1 MSVDISDVLK
11 IVETQN
17 RWRGQE
23 TLNLIASE
31 SVQSPAVRN
40 LECNDFMGRY
50 AEGHPNTPESTNRYY
65 EGTHCIDQIESMA
78 TEEFKALAQ
87 CAQADVRPI
96 SGNASNTAIALA
108 LLRGNDTV
116 IANSIDAGGHISH
129 NPIGVIGRRVQVR
142 GQVLSLNQKNSIGL
156 HFWPT
161 TEDGYH
167 IDAAKSVDLVERT
180 TPNLVI
186 LGKSLFLFPE
196 PVKEIAEVCRA
207 KSIPVFYDAAHVL
220 GLILGGEFQN
230 PFQEGAH
237 LMAGSTHKTFPGPQR
252 GVILGNM
259 KTEEELKWWSNIDRG
274 IMPGSSS
281 SHHLHT
287 LPGLLVTIREM
298 KAHGKAYVKQIVKN
312 AQALGKALEDS
323 GVSVEAKDFGY
334 TQSHQ
339 LAINVSALG
348 AAKDLAK
355 QLALNNI
362 ILNYN
367 MLPGDQDAKNPS
379 GFRLGVQEMT
389 RVGMNEPEM
398 GEVATLIAD
407 ALKGKAVKEA
417 VAKFRSQY
425 TEVHYA

>member
-1 MSVDISDVLK
+1 MPVDISDVLK
-11 IVETQN
+11 IVEIQN

-31 SVQSPAVRN
+31 AVQSPAVRN

-50 AEGHPNTPESTNRYY
+50 AEGHPNTAESTNRYY
-65 EGTHCIDQIESMA
+65 EGTDCIDKIEAMA
-78 TEEFKALAQ
+78 TAEFKELAQ

-142 GQVLSLNQKNSIGL
+142 GQVLALNQKNSISL

-161 TEDGYH
+161 TADGYH
-167 IDAAKSVDLVERT
+167 MDVPKSIDLVERT
-180 TPNLVI
+180 SPNLVI

-196 PVKEIAEVCRA
+196 PVTEIAQVCRA
-207 KSIPVFYDAAHVL
+207 KNIPVFYDGAHVL

-237 LMAGSTHKTFPGPQR
+237 LLAGSTHKTFPGPQR

-259 KTEEELKWWSNIDRG
+259 KTAEELKWWSSIDRG

-287 LPGLLVTIREM
+287 LPGLLVTLREM
-298 KAHGKAYVKQIVKN
+298 KVHGKAYASQIIKN
-312 AQALGKALEDS
+312 AKALGKALDES
-323 GVSVEAKDFGY
+323 GVCVEAKDFGY

-339 LAINVSALG
+339 LAINVSG
-348 AAKDLAK
+348 VGVAKDLAK
-355 QLALNNI
+355 QLASNNI

-379 GFRLGVQEMT
+379 GFRIGVQEMT

-398 GEVATLIAD
+398 GEIAALIAD

-417 VAKFRSQY
+417 VCKFRSQY
-425 TEVHYA
+425 TQVHYA